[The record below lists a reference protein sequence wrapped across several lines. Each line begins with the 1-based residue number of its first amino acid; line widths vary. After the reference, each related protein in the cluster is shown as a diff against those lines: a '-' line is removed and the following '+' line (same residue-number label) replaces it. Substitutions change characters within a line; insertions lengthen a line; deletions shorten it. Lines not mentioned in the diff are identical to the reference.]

1 MRVEID
7 KLHKDSYNR
16 LAEEINKSARR
27 FKLKDYR
34 QSRGYETLLLNKDV
48 SVEKKKK
55 VLNERL
61 HKLIVKTFS
70 IDLRKI
76 KSEKAVLKVLKG
88 NIKILRD
95 FVHKLKSINHYLEE
109 SFLAESGLIKKSLNI
124 YRSKNPEQLIEAKFS
139 LNKTYLDK
147 LEHTTYQLIEKV
159 ILFDKKLL
167 KGYKSKEEKV
177 ITRAEAEAKDISR
190 ILSRQSELLYHL
202 EAKLPPPGK
211 ISLKLLKRKIF
222 DQWVPRVLALLAGLE
237 TEYKKE
243 ALIFKKLKK
252 NQRLRLLINKKIRSV
267 EREKADLIR
276 IKQKRLINVVK
287 SSKLDKELRSMFLE
301 FNTIKN
307 I

>member
-7 KLHKDSYNR
+7 KIHKDSYKR
-16 LAEEINKSARR
+16 LAEEVNKSARG
-27 FKLKDYR
+27 FKLRDYKK
-34 QSRGYETLLLNKDV
+34 SRSYESLLLNKNV
-48 SVEKKKK
+48 SAEKKKK
-55 VLNERL
+55 VLTERL

-70 IDLRKI
+70 IDLSKI
-76 KSEKAVLKVLKG
+76 KSEKVVLKVLKG

-109 SFLAESGLIKKSLNI
+109 SFLAESGLIKKSLKS
-124 YRSKNPEQLIEAKFS
+124 YGSKNIEKLIEAKFS
-139 LNKTYLDK
+139 LNKKYLDK

-159 ILFDKKLL
+159 ILFDKRLL

-177 ITRAEAEAKDISR
+177 VSRAEAEVKDIKNV
-190 ILSRQSELLYHL
+190 LSRQSELLHHL
-202 EAKLPPPGK
+202 EAKLPPPSK
-211 ISLKLLKRKIF
+211 VSLQLLKRKIF

-252 NQRLRLLINKKIRSV
+252 NQRLRLLINKKIMVV
-267 EREKADLIR
+267 EREKVDLIR

-287 SSKLDKELRSMFLE
+287 SNKLDIELRSMFLE

-307 I
+307 M

>member
-70 IDLRKI
+70 IDLSKI

-95 FVHKLKSINHYLEE
+95 FVHKLKSINHYMEE
-109 SFLAESGLIKKSLNI
+109 SFLAESGLIKKSLKS
-124 YRSKNPEQLIEAKFS
+124 YGKNPEKLIEAKFS
-139 LNKTYLDK
+139 LNKKYLDK

-177 ITRAEAEAKDISR
+177 VSRAEAEVKNIKN
-190 ILSRQSELLYHL
+190 ILSRQSELLHHL

-211 ISLKLLKRKIF
+211 VSLKLLKRKIF
-222 DQWVPRVLALLAGLE
+222 DHWVPRVLALLAGLE
-237 TEYKKE
+237 AEYKKE
-243 ALIFKKLKK
+243 ALIFRKLKK
-252 NQRLRLLINKKIRSV
+252 NQRLRMLINKKIKAV

-276 IKQKRLINVVK
+276 IKQKRLISVVK
-287 SSKLDKELRSMFLE
+287 SNKLDTELRSMFLE

>member
-1 MRVEID
+1 MRVEVD
-7 KLHKDSYNR
+7 KIHNDSYNR
-16 LAEEINKSARR
+16 LAEEVNKSAKR
-27 FKLKDYR
+27 FKLKEYTK
-34 QSRGYETLLLNKDV
+34 SRSYATLLINKDI

-55 VLNERL
+55 VLTEKL

-70 IDLRKI
+70 IDLSKL

-109 SFLAESGLIKKSLNI
+109 SFLTESGLIKKSRKV
-124 YRSKNPEQLIEAKFS
+124 YGSKNPEKLIEAKFS
-139 LNKTYLDK
+139 LNKKYLDK

-177 ITRAEAEAKDISR
+177 VSREGAEIKDINR
-190 ILSRQSELLYHL
+190 VLSRQSELLHHL
-202 EAKLPPPGK
+202 EAKLPPPSR
-211 ISLKLLKRKIF
+211 ISLQLLKRKVF

-237 TEYKKE
+237 AEYKKE
-243 ALIFKKLKK
+243 GLIFKKLKK
-252 NQRLRLLINKKIRSV
+252 NQRLRLLINKKIKSV
-267 EREKADLIR
+267 EREKSDLIR
-276 IKQKRLINVVK
+276 IKQKRLIGAVRSN
-287 SSKLDKELRSMFLE
+287 KLDNELISMFRE

-307 I
+307 L